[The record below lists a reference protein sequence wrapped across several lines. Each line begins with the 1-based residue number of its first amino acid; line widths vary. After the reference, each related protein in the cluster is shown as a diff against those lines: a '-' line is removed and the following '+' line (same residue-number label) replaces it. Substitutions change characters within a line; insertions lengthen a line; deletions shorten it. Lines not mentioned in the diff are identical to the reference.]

1 MEREGT
7 DCLNLVCAITPLSS
21 PLQCHSHLN
30 ASPAVI
36 CPILLSFL
44 PSNSAPDTTASTFSP
59 FLSWLIVVW
68 LSQSPS
74 PGPGRQA
81 WPIPLSKS
89 TMDHSAARPLQRNGD
104 RCLPSVVVAC
114 VGIVPSRLLAPRR
127 CHVTQKRRSRHPHPP
142 RQSRCPCCQP
152 RDSRLLIRP
161 RLGGPQVLPLSTHH
175 CGRGSK
181 PGRALGCHRPSV
193 LETAHLASSLV

>member
-7 DCLNLVCAITPLSS
+7 DCLNLIRVIPPLSS
-21 PLQCHSHLN
+21 PLQRHSHHN

-81 WPIPLSKS
+81 RPIPLPKS
-89 TMDHSAARPLQRNGD
+89 TTDHSVARPPQRNGNC
-104 RCLPSVVVAC
+104 CLPSVVVAC
-114 VGIVPSRLLAPRR
+114 IGIIPSRLLASCR
-127 CHVTQKRRSRHPHPP
+127 CRTTQKRQLWHPRPP
-142 RQSRCPCCQP
+142 RQS
-152 RDSRLLIRP
+152 
-161 RLGGPQVLPLSTHH
+161 
-175 CGRGSK
+175 
-181 PGRALGCHRPSV
+181 HRPCHCPRHSQA
-193 LETAHLASSLV
+193 LI